1 MPSSATIYRLR
12 GGEINPALASCTG
25 TGVPDYFY
33 IQTFGAEKIIVDFD
47 DAKITLLR
55 SSDMQGQKPSPIA
68 QYPLGIEDPA
78 YIATTYS
85 SASYSSRPLR
95 TTDGDLVW
103 TAQETHVAEWVN
115 EEDIGL

>member
-1 MPSSATIYRLR
+1 MPSTATIYRLR

-47 DAKITLLR
+47 DAKTTLLR
-55 SSDMQGQKPSPIA
+55 SSDMQGQKP
-68 QYPLGIEDPA
+68 GDHEDAA
-78 YIATTYS
+78 YRASTYS

-103 TAQETHVAEWVN
+103 TAQETHVAAWIT
-115 EEDIGL
+115 EEEIGT